1 MSDNGHSAG
10 GWGGR
15 VKATA
20 VGAVGCV
27 CAVGTS
33 IILLGVRASIKA
45 SALVGCR
52 VKEQICYE
60 SMQHKDKM
68 FLNFYKKIN
77 KTKIWGWKPKN
88 HNRDVIQLDK
98 LDSSFTI
105 QLESSIVHW

>member
-1 MSDNGHSAG
+1 
-10 GWGGR
+10 
-15 VKATA
+15 
-20 VGAVGCV
+20 
-27 CAVGTS
+27 
-33 IILLGVRASIKA
+33 
-45 SALVGCR
+45 
-52 VKEQICYE
+52 
-60 SMQHKDKM
+60 MQHKDKM